1 MCAKGVASYNYWTCW
16 VFQAYVLNNIHVKVT
31 HILGQH
37 LYLSIL
43 ARGEYGYVASSL
55 ANLHSEER
63 LTHFLVFK
71 AMLFVCKIKLKVGH
85 SQNKGFITR

>member
-1 MCAKGVASYNYWTCW
+1 MGMLHPWQT
-16 VFQAYVLNNIHVKVT
+16 F
-31 HILGQH
+31 
-37 LYLSIL
+37 
-43 ARGEYGYVASSL
+43 
-55 ANLHSEER
+55 HSEER